1 MNSKMEWRHVR
12 VYTLPLEL
20 ELSLLRPEQAI
31 LRFPNDTTLDVGAL
45 CYLQRITPTIP
56 ENATKSHKG
65 RKVAIG
71 SLCQKR
77 VSEVR
82 AFIQYISDEV
92 RSGYRRVE
100 TIRNSLSRFMSFMA
114 WADENG
120 RHNMLSNGPSLLA
133 DLRAYL
139 HFVRDRVARNEISLN
154 SGAILQRGVVSV
166 LENFL
171 QFDDLGRGMHLLTV
185 DTSSKQ
191 STSPPSEEAQGKVLS
206 LCSCIFQTL
215 SSIAIDNLPY
225 PHAMPMPEYLR
236 FPQNRL
242 WVFPGTCW
250 FKTPAMLTVT
260 QQWGACYNYSEGRVA
275 TFSEVSATG
284 GLTRPR
290 QRVQGARLRLAAA
303 NSDAQHPGRRQ
314 AAITAMA
321 AYLIMFVAET
331 GMNWAQVMDLTWAD
345 DYTVEATHQS
355 FRTVKWR
362 AGGKAL
368 TFELPIGALPTFR
381 RFLDLRR
388 YILQGQQL
396 EYLFF
401 SMSAAKVGS
410 AKRLSLHLSSTYHML
425 RRIDPGLPKVMP
437 RAWRAAKSN
446 WLVRNTDVATAAL
459 VLQNTE
465 RTVLRS
471 YAEGSE
477 TDHVEEMG
485 AFLGQLSSAV
495 LSPRHTLEAKTTRA
509 VGKCTSFG
517 EPRLRVSSSVTPPN
531 CRDVEGCLHCDKF
544 RMHADDRDAR
554 KLLSCRHMLRRTA
567 SLLGHVEN
575 QSNVMGPHLKR
586 IEELLAELIEHD
598 AAMVARIER
607 EVDEE
612 GELDQYWAG
621 KLEMLL
627 ELGVIT

>member
-20 ELSLLRPEQAI
+20 ELPLLRPEQAI
-31 LRFPNDTTLDVGAL
+31 LRFPNNTTLDVGAL
-45 CYLQRITPTIP
+45 CYLQRITPTTS

-65 RKVAIG
+65 RKVAID
-71 SLCQKR
+71 SLCRKR

-100 TIRNSLSRFMSFMA
+100 TIRNGLSRFMSFMA

-120 RHNMLSNGPSLLA
+120 RHNVLSGGPGLFT

-171 QFDDLGRGMHLLTV
+171 QIDDLGRGMYLLTA
-185 DTSSKQ
+185 DKNSKQ
-191 STSPPSEEAQGKVLS
+191 STTPPTDEAQGKVLS
-206 LCSCIFQTL
+206 LCGCIFQAL
-215 SSIAIDNLPY
+215 SSIAMDNLPY

-242 WVFPGTCW
+242 WIFPGTCW
-250 FKTPAMLTVT
+250 FKTPDMLAAAR
-260 QQWGACYNYSEGRVA
+260 QWGACYNYFEGRIA
-275 TFSEVSATG
+275 TISEVSAIG
-284 GLTRPR
+284 GIKHPR
-290 QRVQGARLRLAAA
+290 QQVQGARRRLAAA

-331 GMNWAQVMDLTWAD
+331 GMNWAQVIDLTWAD
-345 DYTVEATHQS
+345 DYIVEATHQS

-368 TFELPIGALPTFR
+368 TFELPVGALPAFR
-381 RFLDLRR
+381 RFLDLRK
-388 YILQGQQL
+388 YIIQGQQL

-401 SMSAAKVGS
+401 SMAAAKVGS
-410 AKRLSLHLSSTYHML
+410 AKRLSFALSNTYHML

-437 RAWRAAKSN
+437 REWRAAKSN
-446 WLVRNTDVATAAL
+446 WLIRNTDVATAAL

-485 AFLGQLSSAV
+485 SFLSQLSGAV
-495 LSPRHTLEAKTTRA
+495 LSPGHPLEAKTNRA

-517 EPRLRVSSSVTPPN
+517 EPRL
-531 CRDVEGCLHCDKF
+531 
-544 RMHADDRDAR
+544 
-554 KLLSCRHMLRRTA
+554 
-567 SLLGHVEN
+567 
-575 QSNVMGPHLKR
+575 
-586 IEELLAELIEHD
+586 
-598 AAMVARIER
+598 
-607 EVDEE
+607 
-612 GELDQYWAG
+612 G
-621 KLEMLL
+621 KC
-627 ELGVIT
+627 